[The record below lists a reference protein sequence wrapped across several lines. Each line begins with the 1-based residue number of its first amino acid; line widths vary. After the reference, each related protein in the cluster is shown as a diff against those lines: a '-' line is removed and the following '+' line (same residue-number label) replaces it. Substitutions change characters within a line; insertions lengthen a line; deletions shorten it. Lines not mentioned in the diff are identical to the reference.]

1 MQNDMRAIY
10 DEMCDTCKKTF
21 KKIILAIRNDRTKDV
36 NNLLLF
42 VCKINPTFTLKD
54 DAGIMPIALINC
66 KDNKYTFFWKTN
78 FLDVSGNPKVPVVNQ
93 TIQLSKETIDK
104 IPTHRRSLPIKP
116 KPPIE
121 KVLVVQEKKVE
132 TLKPIPEATTKL
144 ELEAASKI
152 EMPNNDKNKDDNDI
166 KEKPIDLPT
175 ELVISSPSIEGEA
188 IALAKKMEPD
198 SMTSMRKI
206 LHTINRKMQLKIWSL
221 IVILVISL
229 VGFGIG
235 GWQLW
240 QHFANTANNENSGGG
255 VSERTNITLLGGDLS
270 KQVIEIEDSNNWMDL
285 YGALLTLEIGSK
297 NDGKLEPQL
306 LEAIKD
312 PATTLTFS
320 SERFH
325 EDKTAYAATIII
337 NADKATNFYGITNIA
352 IQAKSKRINI
362 INLGTNLANTPVDI
376 SSDIPKDILSAMI
389 ANSEISNKLSPESL
403 ALLQTAQKDENLF
416 LRIDG
421 SVNKTPGATSDVQL
435 VILADKSNLYKGT
448 ASFSLK
454 VKWKL

>member
-1 MQNDMRAIY
+1 
-10 DEMCDTCKKTF
+10 
-21 KKIILAIRNDRTKDV
+21 
-36 NNLLLF
+36 
-42 VCKINPTFTLKD
+42 
-54 DAGIMPIALINC
+54 
-66 KDNKYTFFWKTN
+66 
-78 FLDVSGNPKVPVVNQ
+78 
-93 TIQLSKETIDK
+93 
-104 IPTHRRSLPIKP
+104 
-116 KPPIE
+116 
-121 KVLVVQEKKVE
+121 
-132 TLKPIPEATTKL
+132 
-144 ELEAASKI
+144 
-152 EMPNNDKNKDDNDI
+152 
-166 KEKPIDLPT
+166 
-175 ELVISSPSIEGEA
+175 
-188 IALAKKMEPD
+188 
-198 SMTSMRKI
+198 MRKI
-206 LHTINRKMQLKIWSL
+206 LHTINQKMQLKIWSL
-221 IVILVISL
+221 IFILVISL

-325 EDKTAYAATIII
+325 EDKTAYAVTIII

-362 INLGTNLANTPVDI
+362 INLGTNLANTSIDI

-389 ANSEISNKLSPESL
+389 ANSEISNKLSTKSL